1 MSGLVAKTPWHLWVV
16 GGLSVLWNAF
26 GCFDFTMTMT
36 KNAAYLEPY
45 PQEMLDYWLNMPIW
59 RWILWGIGVIGGLA
73 GSIALLLRRKLAYPL
88 LFASFLAAAVSM
100 SVSYADKDAPS
111 MEGQLAMSLVIVA
124 IALLLALYARW
135 LSRRDVLR

>member
-1 MSGLVAKTPWHLWVV
+1 MSGQLAKTPWHLWVV